1 MHVKTKTLWKTQRGL
16 ICFKVQ
22 LIPSKR
28 EGSSKCYKQV
38 VTFTCKYWGLNVR
51 RLGGGYAAVW
61 GRINWME
68 LIFIN

>member
-1 MHVKTKTLWKTQRGL
+1 MHVKTKTLWKTLRGL
-16 ICFKVQ
+16 IFFKVQ

-61 GRINWME
+61 GWISWME